1 MPKVAKELSA
11 LEVKRLKE
19 PGMYFVGGVAGLLLQ
34 IKETSSSWILRTRV
48 AGARKHL
55 GLGGYP
61 QVSLADARGAARKQ
75 LEIIKSGVDPVAK
88 KRADRSRLRVES
100 ARAKTFKDCTQEY
113 LGKHIG
119 TYSNEKHAKQWVA
132 TLEAY
137 AYPII
142 GNVLVSDLSRSN
154 ILQVVEQPVF
164 DNKTGKKMGQFWY
177 AKTETASRVLNRIKS
192 IIDYAIVAEYR
203 TSLNPATWSGYMDT
217 QLPAPS
223 KLKKVKHQPAIP
235 YEMVGDFMIKL
246 RKNQSISAKA
256 LEFLILT
263 AVRSG
268 SVRAAEWSEIDF
280 DKKIWVIPPEH
291 NKTRQLHRVPLSNQ
305 AIKLLKSMPKVNG
318 IDKIF
323 PSSRTGTMLS
333 DMALS
338 ELMRGMRDRGEFS
351 VEAVPHGFRS
361 TFRDWAAEQT
371 NYPDDIRKVASGHSV
386 GDAVHQAYQRTDLL
400 EKRRALMAHWAD
412 FVDKPSTNKSAN
424 VVKLRRVKS
433 A

>member
-1 MPKVAKELSA
+1 MPKVAKELSS
-11 LEVKRLKE
+11 LEVRRLKE

-34 IKETSSSWILRTRV
+34 VKDTSSSWILRTRV

-75 LEIIKSGVDPVAK
+75 LEIIKSGIDPVAK
-88 KRADRSRLRVES
+88 KRSDKSRLRLES
-100 ARAKTFKDCTQEY
+100 ARAKTFKDCAHEY
-113 LGKHIG
+113 LNKHNS
-119 TYSNEKHAKQWVA
+119 TYSNEKHAKQWIT
-132 TLEAY
+132 TLETY
-137 AYPII
+137 VYPII
-142 GNVLVSDLSRSN
+142 GNILVSDVSRAN
-154 ILQVVEQPVF
+154 ILQVVEQPVY
-164 DNKTGKKMGQFWY
+164 DSKTNKKIGQFWY
-177 AKTETASRVLNRIKS
+177 VKTETASRVLNRIKS
-192 IIDYAIVAEYR
+192 IIDFAIVAEYR

-217 QLPAPS
+217 QLPAPG

-235 YEMVGDFMIKL
+235 YSMIGDFMVKL
-246 RKNQSISAKA
+246 RANQSISAKA
-256 LEFLILT
+256 LEFLVLT

-268 SVRAAEWSEIDF
+268 SVRAADWSEIDF

-305 AIKLLKSMPKVNG
+305 AIKLLKSMPKISG
-318 IDKIF
+318 INKIF

-338 ELMRGMRDRGEFS
+338 ELMRGMRDRGELTD
-351 VEAVPHGFRS
+351 EAVPHGFRS

-386 GDAVHQAYQRTDLL
+386 GDAVQQAYQRTDLL
-400 EKRRALMAHWAD
+400 EKRRELMMRWAD
-412 FVDKPSTNKSAN
+412 FLDKPSIKKSDN
-424 VVKLRRVKS
+424 VVKLRKVKS